1 MYITES
7 NIVPPT
13 TLSFLV
19 GFVYQKKYRH
29 ENKVYFTDEL
39 RTCNL
44 LSTIKY
50 LQKIQ
55 ETHDIASC
63 VILKQAWHLQQQ
75 KIGSFRLEKVRN
87 VWRMTRKAPKEKHV
101 ERSYQKISEK
111 NSLNIDRASGS
122 GRLRVHILNIFVL
135 NMVCTETEEDRMLS
149 LYNIPRLCQTCM
161 CRIFRDTT
169 KPFTVVC
176 LQCSTVRRLAAW
188 CMIEVLPVICRVS
201 WLDGRWFGG

>member
-1 MYITES
+1 MEGFLCWYSYLSVICTSVYITES

-75 KIGSFRLEKVRN
+75 KTGSFRLEKVRN

-101 ERSYQKISEK
+101 ERSYQKIWKKTHWTLIELQAAVVFGYIFLTYSY
-111 NSLNIDRASGS
+111 LTW
-122 GRLRVHILNIFVL
+122 FVL
-135 NMVCTETEEDRMLS
+135 RQKRTQCCLCTA
-149 LYNIPRLCQTCM
+149 
-161 CRIFRDTT
+161 FRDCV
-169 KPFTVVC
+169 KRVC
-176 LQCSTVRRLAAW
+176 VEFSEIQQNRSLSCVYSVQRSDASPRGVW
-188 CMIEVLPVICRVS
+188 
-201 WLDGRWFGG
+201 